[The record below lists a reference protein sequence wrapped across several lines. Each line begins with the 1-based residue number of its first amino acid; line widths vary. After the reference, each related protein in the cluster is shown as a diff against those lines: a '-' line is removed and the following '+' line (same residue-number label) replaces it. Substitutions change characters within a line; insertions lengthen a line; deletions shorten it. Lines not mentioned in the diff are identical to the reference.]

1 MAANLVDLLVP
12 GLGSGLQL
20 VVTTL
25 QTLHTMYSQLHEGKE
40 LCTSLHNR
48 LQVFTQELNAIDP
61 QTLQRDAVWSSFAAL
76 VHDYSATVNTYASEK
91 NFIKRVVR
99 ATKFTEELQVYNE
112 RLDGMIKLI
121 TVKHA
126 VVVEGWR
133 VQYQQDTAAMMAQL
147 CEMHELQK
155 EIYRAVK
162 QLPTIDD
169 ILLVVKRDL
178 HQTPTELDPVL
189 RNIVSVSEKVN
200 NKVVRTPPSW
210 LIAAD
215 ECELVH
221 PAIDHKGQSQI
232 FAGKWQG
239 VQVAVKKFRV
249 LSRSPVFEKH
259 FSVWRSL
266 LHPHVAQLYGVGS
279 DNGAPF
285 FVYEYASRQSLDRC
299 WGYLSRKQVWQIL
312 YQAALGL
319 SYLHARRVV
328 HGNLSSSKLLVADQD
343 KVKLFGFGASYFRA
357 DNTSNSLKP
366 TTRVEFSAPECIGI
380 DPDGNDDGMNHSPHF
395 KSDVYSFGLTILEAF
410 TKNDPFQG
418 QSLSDIRDIKRSN
431 LLQQPKEMNNQDWNL
446 VQEMCL
452 CDPDKRVSL
461 AYVVEQLGRFA
472 E

>member
-285 FVYEYASRQSLDRC
+285 FVYD
-299 WGYLSRKQVWQIL
+299 
-312 YQAALGL
+312 
-319 SYLHARRVV
+319 
-328 HGNLSSSKLLVADQD
+328 SSKLLVADQD